1 MSKQAE
7 LSNTNTMPA
16 AQPDVAP
23 EKTKAVVNQKTAAP
37 RMGHLISGKDK
48 HRGEDATPA
57 ETNIDV
63 HKKNHPGSLPQMH
76 LMTPHVDVAGF
87 EPPKKIQV
95 KKAEHYALGERYP
108 LDSYEQV
115 KAASAYFDEF
125 GKRMAPEDRREYCKN
140 MIKRATALGIPVS
153 DDARKY
159 GAESFAP
166 EEEIKVALDARRSLL
181 DDKKLIG
188 ALDKLAGVRK
198 QMDPEFFCMTL
209 TEFDKTAGLDFLYDR
224 DVPDPFFST
233 YGFEKE
239 ATFSEVI
246 GNIRVTEADLEYLA
260 MKRLPLV
267 KGTFSENLAEKFRQ
281 NPVGTFK
288 ALPLAQRRVLAN
300 MARDQ
305 HAGAP
310 GSG

>member
-7 LSNTNTMPA
+7 LSNTDTMPA
-16 AQPDVAP
+16 EEADQSP
-23 EKTKAVVNQKTAAP
+23 EKTKAVVNKKTAAP
-37 RMGHLISGKDK
+37 RMGHLVSGKDR

-57 ETNIDV
+57 ETNVDV
-63 HKKNHPGSLPQMH
+63 HKKMHPGSLPQMH
-76 LMTPHVDVAGF
+76 LMAPHVDVAGF
-87 EPPKKIQV
+87 EPPKKLQV
-95 KKAEHYALGERYP
+95 KKAQHYAIGDRYP

-125 GKRMAPEDRREYCKN
+125 GKRMNPADRREYCTN
-140 MIKRATALGIPVS
+140 LVKRASALGISIS
-153 DDARKY
+153 DEARKY
-159 GAESFAP
+159 GSESFAP
-166 EEEIKVALDARRSLL
+166 EEEIKVALDARRTLL
-181 DDKKLIG
+181 DDKKLVT
-188 ALDKLAGVRK
+188 ALDKLASVRG

-209 TEFDKTAGLDFLYDR
+209 SEFDKTAGLDFLYDR

-267 KGTFSENLAEKFRQ
+267 KGTFSEDLAEKFRK
-281 NPVGTFK
+281 NPVSTFK

-300 MARDQ
+300 MAREQ